1 MAYHVTH
8 TTYRLSMTN
17 GETHDFG
24 DLRDALEWALER
36 HGCHSSYE
44 CDDKRVLLY
53 VDDDARDAD
62 DSGASAWGAI
72 DVVVEEEELE
82 ETSMSYLPPNPPSH
96 PSASK
101 TMRVYRL
108 VYKNERG
115 WISIDVVAPSAER
128 ARVLG
133 DVYAQRALRVVQAEN
148 RLHFAAISPN
158 EDAYEF
164 GASEGVYLVER
175 RVKA

>member
-62 DSGASAWGAI
+62 ESGASAWGAI

-82 ETSMSYLPPNPPSH
+82 ETSMSYLPPPPPSP
-96 PSASK
+96 PSASSA
-101 TMRVYRL
+101 MQVYRL
-108 VYKNERG
+108 VYECKK
-115 WISIDVVAPSAER
+115 SFFAIDVVASSPER

-133 DVYAQRALRVVQAEN
+133 DVYSRCQDVAPEYRP
-148 RLHFAAISPN
+148 HFSSISPD

>member
-82 ETSMSYLPPNPPSH
+82 ETSMSYLPPPPPVA

-101 TMRVYRL
+101 TMQVYRL
-108 VYKNERG
+108 VYENKRG

-128 ARVLG
+128 ARELG
-133 DVYAQRALRVVQAEN
+133 DVYSQRALHT

-158 EDAYEF
+158 EDAYEAD
-164 GASEGVYLVER
+164 ASEGVFFVEGGIN
-175 RVKA
+175 V